1 MSLRS
6 TLVPLALSVSLLA
19 GPVLHAAESAAP
31 APVEK
36 PTPAREK
43 ASAQAPAA
51 QNKEAAPAK
60 TAEKAKSAP
69 RVKNYA
75 LRPDV
80 LDYLA
85 KVSKEEKIPLDW
97 LKKEVA
103 SARYSPLTQ
112 KYSTPKPNANRKTT
126 PERNFALY
134 KRNLLTEERIA
145 DGVDFVARNLAT
157 LERLEKELGVDRHVV
172 AAVIGIESIYGK
184 NMGRFRVIDA
194 QMTLSF
200 DYTRRATN
208 DKKELAAYLAY
219 CHREGLPVTAVR
231 GSFAGAIGLG
241 QFMPTS
247 LFAYGKDGNGDGHV
261 DIVECE
267 ADGAASV
274 ANFLLEHG
282 WKRGEKPLYPAE
294 ANAQIFKATASGGIK
309 AHTTVGALLKA
320 GVKPKGGWTLPE
332 GDAALLVD
340 LPWILADDQKGVDY
354 FVGTPSFSAI
364 LHYNRS
370 YFYAAAVSM
379 LADEIRARE
388 DAIEKAREPVE
399 KPAEKPAQKPA
410 DALEAKQS

>member
-19 GPVLHAAESAAP
+19 GPVLQAAESAAP

-36 PTPAREK
+36 PAPAREK

-60 TAEKAKSAP
+60 AAEKAKSAP

-157 LERLEKELGVDRHVV
+157 LERLEKDRPEAPESVDDIL
-172 AAVIGIESIYGK
+172 A
-184 NMGRFRVIDA
+184 IDA
-194 QMTLSF
+194 E
-200 DYTRRATN
+200 TRAKTREALG
-208 DKKELAAYLAY
+208 LA
-219 CHREGLPVTAVR
+219 
-231 GSFAGAIGLG
+231 
-241 QFMPTS
+241 
-247 LFAYGKDGNGDGHV
+247 
-261 DIVECE
+261 
-267 ADGAASV
+267 
-274 ANFLLEHG
+274 
-282 WKRGEKPLYPAE
+282 
-294 ANAQIFKATASGGIK
+294 
-309 AHTTVGALLKA
+309 
-320 GVKPKGGWTLPE
+320 
-332 GDAALLVD
+332 
-340 LPWILADDQKGVDY
+340 
-354 FVGTPSFSAI
+354 
-364 LHYNRS
+364 
-370 YFYAAAVSM
+370 
-379 LADEIRARE
+379 
-388 DAIEKAREPVE
+388 
-399 KPAEKPAQKPA
+399 
-410 DALEAKQS
+410 

>member
-6 TLVPLALSVSLLA
+6 TFMPLALSVSLLA
-19 GPVLHAAESAAP
+19 GPVLSAAESP
-31 APVEK
+31 A
-36 PTPAREK
+36 PAREK
-43 ASAQAPAA
+43 TSSEAPAA
-51 QNKEAAPAK
+51 EKKVAAPSKA
-60 TAEKAKSAP
+60 AEKTKSAS
-69 RVKNYA
+69 RVKNYV
-75 LRPDV
+75 LREDV

-85 KVSKEEKIPLDW
+85 QVSKNENIPLDW

-103 SARYSPLTQ
+103 AARYSPLTQ

-145 DGVDFVARNLAT
+145 DGVDFVARNRAT

-194 QMTLSF
+194 LMTLSF
-200 DYTRRATN
+200 DYTRRAAYY
-208 DKKELAAYLAY
+208 KKELAAYLAY

-267 ADGAASV
+267 EDGAASV

-294 ANAQIFKATASGGIK
+294 ANARIFKATASGGIK

-320 GVKPKGGWTLPE
+320 GVRPKGGWTLPE

-340 LPWILADDQKGVDY
+340 LPWILADDKKGVDY

-379 LADEIRARE
+379 LADEIRSRE
-388 DAIEKAREPVE
+388 IAIEKARR
-399 KPAEKPAQKPA
+399 PAEEPAVQPS
-410 DALEAKQS
+410 DAPKAVQS

>member
-36 PTPAREK
+36 PAPAREK

-51 QNKEAAPAK
+51 QNKEPAPAK
-60 TAEKAKSAP
+60 AAEKARSAP

-157 LERLEKELGVDRHVV
+157 LERLEKELGVDRHVI

-194 QMTLSF
+194 LMTLSF
-200 DYTRRATN
+200 DYTRRATYY
-208 DKKELAAYLAY
+208 KKELAAYLAY

-294 ANAQIFKATASGGIK
+294 ANAKIFKATASGGIK

-399 KPAEKPAQKPA
+399 KPAGKPAEKPA
-410 DALEAKQS
+410 DAPETKQS

>member
-1 MSLRS
+1 M
-6 TLVPLALSVSLLA
+6 
-19 GPVLHAAESAAP
+19 
-31 APVEK
+31 
-36 PTPAREK
+36 
-43 ASAQAPAA
+43 
-51 QNKEAAPAK
+51 
-60 TAEKAKSAP
+60 
-69 RVKNYA
+69 
-75 LRPDV
+75 
-80 LDYLA
+80 
-85 KVSKEEKIPLDW
+85 DW

-103 SARYSPLTQ
+103 AARYSPLTQ

-145 DGVDFVARNLAT
+145 DGVDFVARNRAT

-194 QMTLSF
+194 LMTLSF
-200 DYTRRATN
+200 DYTRRASYY
-208 DKKELAAYLAY
+208 KKELAAYLAY
-219 CHREGLPVTAVR
+219 CHREGLSVTTVR

-274 ANFLLEHG
+274 ANFLLQHG

-294 ANAQIFKATASGGIK
+294 ADAEIFRATASGGIK

-320 GVKPKGGWTLPE
+320 GVRPKGGWTLPE

-340 LPWILADDQKGVDY
+340 LPWILADDKKGVDY

-379 LADEIRARE
+379 LADEIRSRE
-388 DAIEKAREPVE
+388 IAIEKVRR
-399 KPAEKPAQKPA
+399 PAEEPAVQPS
-410 DALEAKQS
+410 DAPKAVQS

>member
-6 TLVPLALSVSLLA
+6 TLAPLAVSVTLLA
-19 GPVLHAAESAAP
+19 GPVLHAADPAAP
-31 APVEK
+31 AP
-36 PTPAREK
+36 
-43 ASAQAPAA
+43 
-51 QNKEAAPAK
+51 KEAAPAPEK
-60 TAEKAKSAP
+60 ASSPAPAAEKKAASPAKAAEKPKAAP
-69 RVKNYA
+69 KVKNYA

-80 LDYLA
+80 LDFLA
-85 KVSKEEKIPLDW
+85 KVAKDEKIPLDW

-103 SARYSPLTQ
+103 TARYSPLTE

-145 DGVDFVARNLAT
+145 DGVDFVERNRAT

-194 QMTLSF
+194 LMTLSF
-200 DYTRRATN
+200 DYTRRAGYY
-208 DKKELAAYLAY
+208 KKELAAYLAY

-231 GSFAGAIGLG
+231 GSFAGAFGLG

-294 ANAQIFKATASGGIK
+294 ANARIFKATASGGIK

-320 GVKPKGGWTLPE
+320 GVKPKGGWELPD

-340 LPWILADDQKGVDY
+340 LPWILADDKKGVDY

-388 DAIEKAREPVE
+388 AAIEKAREP
-399 KPAEKPAQKPA
+399 AQKPA
-410 DALEAKQS
+410 EPAQPKAPEAAKSRS